1 VTLVL
6 HIELSKLELI
16 QANLRVLLT
25 LKEKNIFSL
34 VNQNQESNMLSL
46 IRSSLKYFIVG
57 ILAVIPLVIIIQVLV
72 FLETILRNFFV
83 YIYGYSNNIFVTVL
97 AFLLSFTVI
106 AYIGFRITKSEKLWA
121 LNQIELL
128 INRIPMIRTIYRVSQ
143 KLVNL
148 FNNQEKSAVKEIIF
162 LEYPKE
168 GLWVPG
174 YVTNKVGEMLVVYV
188 PTSPNP
194 TSGFTLLIHQS
205 KVIKSSMDIEAVTSF
220 IVSVGVDLP
229 QKEGLE
235 KLADVGRKGNQA

>member
-1 VTLVL
+1 M
-6 HIELSKLELI
+6 
-16 QANLRVLLT
+16 
-25 LKEKNIFSL
+25 FSF
-34 VNQNQESNMLSL
+34 
-46 IRSSLKYFIVG
+46 IRASLKYFIVG

-72 FLETILRNFFV
+72 FLETILREFFI

-97 AFLLSFTVI
+97 AFTLSFIVI

-121 LNQIELL
+121 LHQIEVL

-148 FNNQEKSAVKEIIF
+148 FGNQEKSAVKEIVF
-162 LEYPKE
+162 LEYPKD

-174 YVTNKVGEMLVVYV
+174 YVTNKVGEMLVVYI

-194 TSGFTLLIHQS
+194 TSGFTLLVHQS
-205 KVIKSSMDIEAVTSF
+205 KVVKSTMDIEAVTSF
-220 IVSVGVDLP
+220 IVSVGVDLS

-235 KLADVGRKGNQA
+235 KLADVGHKRDQP